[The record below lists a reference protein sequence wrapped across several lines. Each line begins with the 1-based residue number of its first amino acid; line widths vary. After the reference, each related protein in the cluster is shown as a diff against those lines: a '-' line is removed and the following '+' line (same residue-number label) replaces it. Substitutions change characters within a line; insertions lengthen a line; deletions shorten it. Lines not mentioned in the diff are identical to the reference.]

1 VSRIRIL
8 IAFCAAIAM
17 LSALATV
24 SSAADTK
31 LYSKMSGKVEKPKG
45 DPDGVGTAV
54 LTFKSNKICY
64 DIRPTK
70 AGLTFAAGHIHVGK
84 AGTAGDVVVAL
95 FQSPKKVVG
104 GKLAGCSGTVKA
116 SDMSK
121 IKAKPG
127 GFYVNIHNAK
137 YPPGAIRGQL
147 SKTKPA

>member
-31 LYSKMSGKVEKPKG
+31 LYSKMNGTQEKPKG

-54 LTFKSNKICY
+54 LTLKSNKICY
-64 DIRPTK
+64 DIRAQK
-70 AGLTFAAGHIHVGK
+70 AGTTFAAGHIHVGK
-84 AGTAGDVVVAL
+84 AGTAGDVVVPL
-95 FQSPKKVVG
+95 FQSPKKLAG
-104 GKLAGCSGTVKA
+104 GKLVGCSGTVKA
-116 SDMSK
+116 SVMSK
-121 IKAKPG
+121 IKASPSG
-127 GFYVNIHNAK
+127 YYVNIHNAK
-137 YPPGAIRGQL
+137 FAPGAIRGQL